1 VMLDVSIDDVGT
13 KLAELDLL
21 FVPPNAT

>member
-1 VMLDVSIDDVGT
+1 LDVAVDDVGA

-21 FVPPNAT
+21 FVPPTV

>member
-1 VMLDVSIDDVGT
+1 MLDVSVDEVGA

-21 FVPPNAT
+21 FVPPTT